1 MSDQESNDLEAADEA
16 LQILYWLR
24 GEKLADDA
32 SLADLQRFIPA
43 DGMTLSSLLDRLERN
58 GLVAKSLSDT
68 GVPRYRLTDE
78 GVREGGRRF
87 ADEFA
92 DITRPGHGECG
103 DPECDCHQSGNPAD
117 CAHHHRHS

>member
-1 MSDQESNDLEAADEA
+1 MSDQESNDIEAADEA

-32 SLADLQRFIPA
+32 SLADLQRFIAA
-43 DGMTLSSLLDRLERN
+43 DTMILSRVIGRLERN

-68 GVPRYRLTDE
+68 GVARYRLTDE

-92 DITRPGHGECG
+92 DITKPGHGECG

-117 CAHHHRHS
+117 CAHHHHHP